1 MLKEKA
7 LTLVV
12 INFVFFPIS
21 ALALALRIYVRA
33 TRSAIGADDY
43 LLVAGL
49 VLFALTIAMST
60 VAAYHGVGVHN
71 YGASA
76 AEMRDGVMYFSFWQI
91 FFITSTV
98 PIKASI
104 CISLLRITT
113 NKLFKMILWTLI
125 ALSIIAAIIS
135 NVGVW
140 SSCRPMAFTWDKTI
154 KGGKCSSINVIIALT
169 YLVSGTNILTDWT
182 CAVLPAFILYDIQ
195 MRTKLK
201 ISIVLVL
208 GMGAVASTATLIR
221 LKFIPNYRNANDYLY
236 GLADLVIWSVVEIGL
251 GIIAGSVATLKP
263 LFNKI
268 FGSSKDPSPYT
279 NDHTPRPFPGSYRL
293 RDVSKGGMET
303 TVHGGGERSDI
314 SDEDTAS
321 QRRMLRSVAIEGHH
335 PPGHG
340 APGQNMDG
348 IKVTYDISVSNDRE
362 DKKERKVEEMI

>member
-12 INFVFFPIS
+12 VNFVFFPIAAIS
-21 ALALALRIYVRA
+21 LAMRVY
-33 TRSAIGADDY
+33 
-43 LLVAGL
+43 
-49 VLFALTIAMST
+49 VLFALTISMST
-60 VAAYHGVGVHN
+60 VAAYHGVGVHH
-71 YGASA
+71 YGATA
-76 AEMRDGVMYFSFWQI
+76 AQMRDGVMYFSFWQI

-113 NKLFKMILWTLI
+113 NKVNRIILWTLI
-125 ALSIIAAIIS
+125 VLSSIAALIS
-135 NVGVW
+135 NVVVW
-140 SSCRPMAFTWDKTI
+140 STCRPMAFTWDKTI
-154 KGGKCSSINVIIALT
+154 KGGKCSSIDIILALS
-169 YLVSGTNILTDWT
+169 YLVSGSNIITDWT
-182 CAVLPAFILYDIQ
+182 CAILPAFILYDIQ

-201 ISIVLVL
+201 ISICLVL

-221 LKFIPNYRNANDYLY
+221 LKFIPNYKNANDYLY
-236 GLADLVIWSVVEIGL
+236 GLADIAIWSVVEIGL
-251 GIIAGSVATLKP
+251 GIIAGSIATLKP

-293 RDVSKGGMET
+293 RDVSKGGLET
-303 TVHGGGERSDI
+303 TVRGGERSDI

-335 PPGHG
+335 PEGHS
-340 APGQNMDG
+340 PPRQNLEG
-348 IKVTYDISVSNDRE
+348 IKVTYDISVSNDRD